1 MNGGAKPRPGDKGW
15 RAKPTDTW
23 GEADTETM
31 QKNADL
37 RRRLEEDPGSLSAE
51 DKARAEVLAAR
62 SARKREKKDRMQ
74 QTVKRNAEEKR
85 RKNEKKGETSSSA
98 AATAGASSASA
109 TASVVA

>member
-85 RKNEKKGETSSSA
+85 RKNEKKRCYDFTMPK
-98 AATAGASSASA
+98 
-109 TASVVA
+109 